1 MLSLF
6 VFSLYFDHLPTDRLQ
21 MGEVV
26 STIPT
31 SNGPK
36 RLAENIQDAYAEAAS
51 IAEQASL
58 FTSFILPASSFGFLF
73 SSDASYVFDGQPP
86 DLKKQELAKRYSKRA
101 DATEDLQEA
110 MEVFFFGQTW
120 SDK

>member
-73 SSDASYVFDGQPP
+73 SSDASY
-86 DLKKQELAKRYSKRA
+86 SKRA

-110 MEVFFFGQTW
+110 METGNK
-120 SDK
+120 DIEKLNM